1 MVYQVKHLFMG
12 MVSRF
17 YSYDSQDMAIGQGN
31 DSCAAVCVCRN
42 VVAGLHRGPKKGSS
56 IGTGWYKFLSW
67 NMMKYGS
74 SICSSCFF
82 QNPQFFSC
90 FSMKKHGDFDLESS
104 GNHQKKKNTAFPIS
118 LRTWSGSHHP
128 APQPQLD
135 PPWRCEWSLKH
146 WSQEFGTIS
155 WIIPVFF
162 GLWWF

>member
-82 QNPQFFSC
+82 SKPPIFFMLQHEKTWG
-90 FSMKKHGDFDLESS
+90 FWPGIIWKPP
-104 GNHQKKKNTAFPIS
+104 KKKTRLSPSPCARGLGLIIRRPS
-118 LRTWSGSHHP
+118 LSWIHREGAS
-128 APQPQLD
+128 D
-135 PPWRCEWSLKH
+135 H
-146 WSQEFGTIS
+146 WSIEAKNSALFPG
-155 WIIPVFF
+155 
-162 GLWWF
+162 

>member
-104 GNHQKKKNTAFPIS
+104 GNHQKKKTRLSPSPCARGLGLIIRRPS
-118 LRTWSGSHHP
+118 LSWIHREGAS
-128 APQPQLD
+128 D
-135 PPWRCEWSLKH
+135 H
-146 WSQEFGTIS
+146 WSIEAKNSAF
-155 WIIPVFF
+155 
-162 GLWWF
+162 